1 LEVSEEDVTMKKIF
15 SKRLKGQFTIY
26 TLIMAF
32 IMILVFSKLYPL
44 MQENID
50 DLIDAGVDEL
60 TAVIVSLYP
69 FLIAVAIIMSIW
81 FYVIP
86 RREV

>member
-1 LEVSEEDVTMKKIF
+1 MEEKAKMLLG
-15 SKRLKGQFTIY
+15 RLKAQFTIY

-32 IMILVFSKLYPL
+32 IMLLIFAKLYPI
-44 MQENID
+44 MKEQID
-50 DLIDAGVDEL
+50 SLIASGVDEL
-60 TAVIVSLYP
+60 TATIVSLYP
-69 FLIAVAIIMSIW
+69 FLIATAIIMSVW

>member
-1 LEVSEEDVTMKKIF
+1 MK
-15 SKRLKGQFTIY
+15 LKYLDKKLKAQFTIY

-32 IMILVFSKLYPL
+32 IMLLVFSKLYPTI
-44 MQENID
+44 QSSID
-50 DLIDAGVDEL
+50 DLIASGVDDL

-69 FLIAVAIIMSIW
+69 FLIAVAIIMSVW